1 MSTPEWLATSSVS
14 ELEKSLVKI
23 NAKIEELKAVDWTAR
38 IANAVRRDQARAQ
51 EFVELER
58 DAADDL
64 RLAEGRKLACEQ
76 RIAEVKEAERVEKL
90 GPIRDDHA
98 KAIADCGASLKLKQA
113 KKALDALN
121 RALSDYEGARAAA
134 GQAIVAEFDAL
145 DFAPDRDAATELYLS
160 KPGQAG
166 LSMPISREMHDL
178 AVNLGAAATRAGFLA
193 DRLPIGRIL
202 APSIEITGE
211 KAK

>member
-1 MSTPEWLATSSVS
+1 MSTSPWLATSSLE

-76 RIAEVKEAERVEKL
+76 RIAEVREEERAAKL
-90 GPIRDDHA
+90 EPIRASHA
-98 KAIADCGASLKLKQA
+98 AALNNCATALKAAEKAFASLSKAIDL
-113 KKALDALN
+113 
-121 RALSDYEGARAAA
+121 YETARKAA
-134 GQAIVAEFDAL
+134 GQAVQDEFALL
-145 DFAPDRDAATELYLS
+145 DFAPDRDAATELYLA
-160 KPGQAG
+160 KPSQAG
-166 LSMPISREMHDL
+166 LCVPISKEMHDL
-178 AVNLGAAATRAGFLA
+178 AINLGHASNRAGLLA
-193 DRLPIGRIL
+193 DRPLVGRIH
-202 APSIEITGE
+202 APNVEITSRSTQ
-211 KAK
+211 